1 MRPAGR
7 SRSPVDF
14 LDEVVLPALFE
25 RLDQAFPDFGWR
37 RTAAGWTATNRD
49 HTKGLPGAPRPERV
63 VCNRP
68 MGFLVQGHGAT
79 SWTAYVAGGAQPTGR
94 DFVEAVRTLAGL
106 AGVDASCLDR
116 ELTPEEAAAHAERER
131 RQGLLEAF
139 AARAQQ
145 ALRGDAG
152 TAARDYL
159 TGRGFPA
166 DPDELAALGFG
177 VFTTGRAVRDELVAA
192 GYTPDEVDRSG
203 LLADGR
209 WEGRLVLPWRGRWGY
224 VATVVARDL
233 AGTAE
238 EGAKYLYLKDHRKPE
253 AFGLDVALRPDAG
266 GRDHLVLVE
275 GLLDVVALHHRG
287 FRNVAALGGSGKL
300 LDAKRWAALAGY
312 GVRTAVLVLDNDRAG
327 REGTLAAVDA
337 ALRSDAAP
345 AVWVVDPAEL
355 GTCKDPD
362 ELVRRDGLDA
372 FRALLDRRQ
381 TAAVYQLVAALG
393 DVTPGSQNHE
403 RRAAVDR
410 FLEVDGRLRGPA
422 AELDRED
429 ALRLVADRTGY
440 TVEALAERAE
450 DHRERRARERAE
462 RDLRRQLRDAE
473 AALVE
478 QADVWTVAADLAAGL
493 AEVQVA
499 KTTPPPTFSVDRLL
513 EEAAQLP
520 QGLVSGWRALDALAV
535 PFNPGELALL
545 AARTG
550 HGKTAF
556 VVNLVA
562 RWLPDA
568 GDELVVFYSAEEPE
582 GAVFR
587 RLVALLTAAAAERV
601 GRRDGRWTVRE
612 VQAHLQGAPSPSPD
626 GTWPPQDGLD
636 QAVAQLREW
645 EDRLLV
651 VHRPGW
657 TVDELV
663 AHAVTVGRARPVRAV
678 VVDYLQRIYP
688 PAARYDRR
696 DLEVSAVAR
705 RLKSL
710 AVDLQAPVVAGA
722 QISRQ
727 AVNEAGTVPAG
738 DYDERA
744 VQKAIRK
751 RRPQLHHLREG
762 GSEQEAD
769 LVLGLLN
776 YRADYT
782 QDADG
787 ERREGVGTVPAVTRL
802 EVGALKNRYGPP
814 GDWAA
819 LAFDGR
825 YGFLRDPAR
834 DEEV

>member
-37 RTAAGWTATNRD
+37 RTAVGWTATNRD

-106 AGVDASCLDR
+106 AGVDAACLDR

-152 TAARDYL
+152 KVARDYL

-166 DPDELAALGFG
+166 DPDELADLGFG
-177 VFTTGRAVRDELVAA
+177 VFTTGREVGDELVAA
-192 GYTPDEVDRSG
+192 GYTADEVDRSG

-312 GVRTAVLVLDNDRAG
+312 GVRTATLVLDNDPAG

-372 FRALLDRRQ
+372 FRALLDRRRPGSG
-381 TAAVYQLVAALG
+381 YQLVAALG
-393 DVTPGSQNHE
+393 DVTPGSPDHE

-429 ALRLVADRTGY
+429 ALQLVADRTGY
-440 TVEALAERAE
+440 TLDTLATLAE
-450 DHRERRARERAE
+450 DHQTRRVRERAE
-462 RDLRRQLRDAE
+462 RDQKALLADAERVLDEDGPAASLEVLREGVEQLRSEERLRRAEPVRSVAEEAADHAARLEKWRGLDFVGLPQRTLPTLDQATLGLRGLMLLAAAPNVGKTALGVQLGVDVVRHNQDACFLFVSLEMTRWDILSRIRSRLAELDWKTLVFGSDRHRGRGRDAAFTPDELGRLRKADRELADWGERVLILDERNFPNPTVEAVLRRLEDLRDA
-473 AALVE
+473 
-478 QADVWTVAADLAAGL
+478 TG
-493 AEVQVA
+493 
-499 KTTPPPTFSVDRLL
+499 TS
-513 EEAAQLP
+513 
-520 QGLVSGWRALDALAV
+520 RAL
-535 PFNPGELALL
+535 LL
-545 AARTG
+545 
-550 HGKTAF
+550 
-556 VVNLVA
+556 
-562 RWLPDA
+562 
-568 GDELVVFYSAEEPE
+568 
-582 GAVFR
+582 
-587 RLVALLTAAAAERV
+587 
-601 GRRDGRWTVRE
+601 
-612 VQAHLQGAPSPSPD
+612 
-626 GTWPPQDGLD
+626 
-636 QAVAQLREW
+636 
-645 EDRLLV
+645 
-651 VHRPGW
+651 
-657 TVDELV
+657 
-663 AHAVTVGRARPVRAV
+663 
-678 VVDYLQRIYP
+678 VDYLQVWPIP
-688 PAARYDRR
+688 DARARNLR
-696 DLEVSAVAR
+696 SDLEADKWRIGAMKELRDGAEDVAVLVVSEAR
-705 RLKSL
+705 KPSGTG
-710 AVDLQAPVVAGA
+710 AGA
-722 QISRQ
+722 AWGGDLADVMGSARGSYTPD
-727 AVNEAGTVPAG
+727 AVFLLRPKEEAA
-738 DYDERA
+738 DKDRA
-744 VQKAIRK
+744 KRELQKAG
-751 RRPQLHHLREG
+751 LAHHVLRIAKGRDGVLREDIDLTFRFRRSVFEEGHAKPEGAG
-762 GSEQEAD
+762 GRRWSSE
-769 LVLGLLN
+769 
-776 YRADYT
+776 
-782 QDADG
+782 
-787 ERREGVGTVPAVTRL
+787 
-802 EVGALKNRYGPP
+802 
-814 GDWAA
+814 
-819 LAFDGR
+819 
-825 YGFLRDPAR
+825 
-834 DEEV
+834 EEV